1 MILFADMDG
10 SAELKYRL
18 GPEVVFKMIAS
29 LYGIVRQLRL
39 HHTPKF
45 TGDGAMLIFDPDD
58 DGCRRAAYA
67 ALEILRGVE
76 ALNTT
81 FRYPAMQVRIGIAT
95 GECMEFLVGVDDVV
109 GKAADLAVRLCA
121 EADRDEI
128 LMDEE
133 TWRGLKGSSHFRAVP
148 CNRRLSLKGVPP
160 SASERYWTLR
170 PKCLLG
176 TTYAVR
182 PAPSEIG
189 KVSGLLALYPD
200 RDALSED
207 FRPARI
213 IRRAAA
219 GSEVVVAGRTLISWA
234 SNAMEMLAAVRERGI
249 RFKFVL
255 SHPDRVVLDSEQRH
269 EIAGHFPR
277 AVRVFAYLVRQD
289 PQHFDIRVTKQLL
302 LDGVTCARL
311 TQPPAG
317 PRQLSALK
325 SANILI
331 ALQDINAAPGRA
343 KSALLFGCVCGADD
357 DERAGETCMAHGLRK
372 RTRLFFGD
380 EESVSVDSYR

>member
-1 MILFADMDG
+1 MILFVDMVA
-10 SAELKYRL
+10 STELKYRF
-18 GPEVVFKMIAS
+18 GPEVVFKMIVS
-29 LYGIVRQLRL
+29 LYRIVRQLRL

-45 TGDGAMLIFDPDD
+45 TGDGAMLIFDPED
-58 DGCRRAAYA
+58 DGYRRAAYA
-67 ALEILRGVE
+67 ALEIMRGVE
-76 ALNTT
+76 VLNTT
-81 FRYPAMQVRIGIAT
+81 FLYPAMQTRIGIAT

-133 TWRGLKGSSHFRAVP
+133 TWQGLAGSSHFRAVP

-160 SASERYWTLR
+160 RDSERFWTLR
-170 PKCLLG
+170 QKCLLS

-182 PAPSEIG
+182 PTLNEIG
-189 KVSGLLALYPD
+189 KTSGLLALYPD

-213 IRRAAA
+213 IRRAAPD
-219 GSEVVVAGRTLISWA
+219 SEVVVAGRTLISWA
-234 SNAMEMLAAVRERGI
+234 GNAMEMLAAVRERGI

-255 SHPDRVVLDSEQRH
+255 SHPDRVVLDSAQRH
-269 EIAGHFPR
+269 EIEGHFPR
-277 AVRVFAYLVRQD
+277 ALRVFGYLVKQD
-289 PQHFDIRVTKQLL
+289 RRHFDIRVTKQLL

-311 TQPPAG
+311 TQPPVGA
-317 PRQLSALK
+317 PQSNTVK
-325 SANILI
+325 SANTLI

-343 KSALLFGCVCGADD
+343 KSALLFGCVCRAED
-357 DERAGETCMAHGLRK
+357 DEHASETCMAHGLRK